1 MTQFHRSQPGER
13 DVVSSLEEGSRI
25 MARRLNTIIIVPHS
39 KAKFIKFSFSTRAA
53 VATGIALVLGLILSV
68 VAMVYTGSAVNR
80 KAEAKRLRAENREL
94 QKVNEELKK
103 TVTSIQARLEEFE
116 RRTSRL
122 ALAAGMNGD
131 GEALPSD
138 VGSEEHAGRG
148 GPYKRVPEKP
158 EELRFQEQWI
168 ASNLDAVEKQLDARG
183 NRLAAT
189 PTIAPVIGV
198 LTDGFGRRRDPFT
211 GRPAY
216 HRGIDISARRG
227 TPVVSPADGV
237 VTFTG
242 RQRGFGRE
250 IRISHGFGIV
260 TVYGHLSSIGVK
272 PGERVHRGDVIGRV
286 GSTGRSTGPHLH
298 YEVHVDGA
306 AVNPLYYIL
315 NAY

>member
-1 MTQFHRSQPGER
+1 
-13 DVVSSLEEGSRI
+13 

-53 VATGIALVLGLILSV
+53 VATGIALILGFVLSI
-68 VAMVYTGSAVNR
+68 VAIVYTGSAVNR
-80 KAEAKRLRAENREL
+80 KAEAKRLRVENQEL
-94 QKVNEELKK
+94 QRVNSQLKE
-103 TVTSIQARLEEFE
+103 TTASIQARLEEFE

-122 ALAAGMNGD
+122 ALAAGMNAD
-131 GEALPSD
+131 GEALPSET
-138 VGSEEHAGRG
+138 GGEEHAGRG
-148 GPYKRVPEKP
+148 GPYKRVPENSK
-158 EELRFQEQWI
+158 ELRFQEQWI
-168 ASNLDAVEKQLDARG
+168 SLNLDAVEKQLQAQGD
-183 NRLAAT
+183 RLAAT

-227 TPVVSPADGV
+227 TPVMAPADGV

-250 IRISHGFGIV
+250 VRVSHGFGVV
-260 TVYGHLSSIGVK
+260 TVYGHLSAIGVK
-272 PGERVHRGDVIGRV
+272 PGELVHRGDIIGKV

>member
-1 MTQFHRSQPGER
+1 
-13 DVVSSLEEGSRI
+13 

-39 KAKFIKFSFSTRAA
+39 KAKFIKFTFSTRAA
-53 VATGIALVLGLILSV
+53 IAAVTAVVLGVILSI
-68 VAMVYTGSAVNR
+68 VAIVYTGSAVSR

-94 QKVNEELKK
+94 QKVNTELKE
-103 TVTSIQARLEEFE
+103 TAASIQARLEEFE

-122 ALAAGMNGD
+122 ALAAGMSND
-131 GEALPSD
+131 GEPLPAD
-138 VGSEEHAGRG
+138 AGSEEHAGRG
-148 GPYKRVPEKP
+148 GPYKRVPENP
-158 EELRFQEQWI
+158 QELQFQEQWI
-168 ASNLDAVEKQLDARG
+168 AKNLDAVEHQLKARG
-183 NRLAAT
+183 DRLAAT
-189 PTIAPVIGV
+189 PTIAPVVGV

-227 TPVVSPADGV
+227 TPVHAPADGV
-237 VTFTG
+237 VTFAG
-242 RQRGFGRE
+242 RQHGFGRE

-260 TVYGHLSSIGVK
+260 TVYGHLSAIGVR
-272 PGERVHRGDVIGRV
+272 PGQRVRRGDVIGRV

>member
-1 MTQFHRSQPGER
+1 
-13 DVVSSLEEGSRI
+13 

-39 KAKFIKFSFSTRAA
+39 KAKFVKFSFSTRAA
-53 VATGIALVLGLILSV
+53 IAAVTAVVLGVILSI
-68 VAMVYTGSAVNR
+68 VAIVYTGSAVSR

-94 QKVNEELKK
+94 QKVNEELKT
-103 TVTSIQARLEEFE
+103 TVTDIQGRLEEFE
-116 RRTSRL
+116 RRTSSL
-122 ALAAGMNGD
+122 ALAAGMSD
-131 GEALPSD
+131 AGETLP
-138 VGSEEHAGRG
+138 GESESEAHTGRG

-168 ASNLDAVEKQLDARG
+168 AKNLDAVERQLNARG
-183 NRLAAT
+183 GRLAAT
-189 PTIAPVIGV
+189 PSIAPVIGV

-227 TPVVSPADGV
+227 TPVMAPADGV

-250 IRISHGFGIV
+250 IRISHGFGVV
-260 TVYGHLSSIGVK
+260 TVYGHLSSIGVA
-272 PGERVHRGDVIGRV
+272 PGDRVHRGDVIGRV